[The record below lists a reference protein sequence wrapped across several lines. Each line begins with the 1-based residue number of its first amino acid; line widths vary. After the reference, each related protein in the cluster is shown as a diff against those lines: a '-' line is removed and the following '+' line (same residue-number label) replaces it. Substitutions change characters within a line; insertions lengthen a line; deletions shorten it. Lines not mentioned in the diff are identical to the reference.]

1 MFYMNRLQI
10 VNCYIVKS
18 HFSTFKNN
26 LLMMDR
32 CISWKEALARRRAVR
47 SSRVAE
53 HNSVTNDANP
63 HLVGASFEA
72 DNGRHFDIVQTK
84 IVLRTIFRG
93 NQAKHCVRK
102 NIFWKVGGLVNFAIA
117 GRLRFLNW
125 LSGSQY
131 LDNLK
136 NVFWFWYL
144 WRNHNI
150 RFYLCSG

>member
-1 MFYMNRLQI
+1 MFYKKRLQI

-72 DNGRHFDIVQTK
+72 DNGRHFDTSSATVSSVKPSTSRSATASTDSLGSLNYPTTQVQATT
-84 IVLRTIFRG
+84 LSSS
-93 NQAKHCVRK
+93 RK
-102 NIFWKVGGLVNFAIA
+102 RSV
-117 GRLRFLNW
+117 
-125 LSGSQY
+125 
-131 LDNLK
+131 
-136 NVFWFWYL
+136 
-144 WRNHNI
+144 
-150 RFYLCSG
+150 C